1 MKVDSIETWGINAKR
16 PVIIAG
22 PCSAESEEQVME
34 TAKGLKELGVQ
45 IFRAGIW
52 KPRTRPNSFEG
63 VGFEGLA
70 WLKHVKKEYG
80 MLTATEVAC
89 QKHVNEA
96 LKMGVDILW
105 IGARTTVNPFAVQ
118 EIANELKGV
127 DIPVL
132 IKNPINPDLELW
144 IGAFE
149 RIAGAG
155 ITKLG
160 AIHRGFSSF
169 EKIKYRNAPQ
179 WQMAIELH
187 RRIPDLP
194 IICDPSHMAGKREY
208 VQELAQKSLD
218 LGANGLIIESHCNPD
233 VALSDSKQQFTPKDL
248 GEILNSLVVRERG
261 TNNADYKEVMSE
273 LRAKIDVLDEMLLD
287 TLSKRMDVCR
297 EMGKTKKEN
306 NVQVFQSHRW
316 DQILTDKLA
325 RGAEKGLSNEL
336 IEKTF
341 KAIHQESINIQTEI
355 VNS

>member
-1 MKVDSIETWGINAKR
+1 
-16 PVIIAG
+16 
-22 PCSAESEEQVME
+22 
-34 TAKGLKELGVQ
+34 
-45 IFRAGIW
+45 
-52 KPRTRPNSFEG
+52 
-63 VGFEGLA
+63 
-70 WLKHVKKEYG
+70 

>member
-1 MKVDSIETWGINAKR
+1 
-16 PVIIAG
+16 
-22 PCSAESEEQVME
+22 
-34 TAKGLKELGVQ
+34 
-45 IFRAGIW
+45 
-52 KPRTRPNSFEG
+52 
-63 VGFEGLA
+63 
-70 WLKHVKKEYG
+70 

-187 RRIPDLP
+187 RRIPELP

>member
-1 MKVDSIETWGINAKR
+1 
-16 PVIIAG
+16 
-22 PCSAESEEQVME
+22 
-34 TAKGLKELGVQ
+34 
-45 IFRAGIW
+45 
-52 KPRTRPNSFEG
+52 
-63 VGFEGLA
+63 
-70 WLKHVKKEYG
+70 
-80 MLTATEVAC
+80 
-89 QKHVNEA
+89 
-96 LKMGVDILW
+96 MGVDILW

-187 RRIPDLP
+187 RRIPELP

>member
-1 MKVDSIETWGINAKR
+1 MKIDSINTWGVDATR
-16 PVIIAG
+16 PLIMAG
-22 PCSAESEEQVME
+22 PCSAESEEQVLE
-34 TAKGLKELGVQ
+34 TARGLKEQGIQ

-52 KPRTRPNSFEG
+52 KPRTRPNCFEG
-63 VGFEGLA
+63 VGFEGLQ
-70 WLKHVKKEYG
+70 WLKKVKQETG

-105 IGARTTVNPFAVQ
+105 IGARTSVNPFAVQ
-118 EIANELKGV
+118 EIADELRGV

-179 WQMAIELH
+179 WQLALEL
-187 RRIPDLP
+187 RRRLPELP

-208 VQELAQKSLD
+208 IKELSQKALD
-218 LGANGLIIESHCNPD
+218 LGVNGLMIESHCNPD
-233 VALSDSKQQFTPKDL
+233 VALSDSKQQFTPTDL
-248 GEILNSLVVRERG
+248 GTVLRELVIRH
-261 TNNADYKEVMSE
+261 TDTDNADYNEIMSE
-273 LRAKIDVLDEMLLD
+273 LRAKIDVLDDMLLD
-287 TLSKRMDVCR
+287 TLQKRMNICR
-297 EMGKTKKEN
+297 EIGQTKKDN
-306 NVQVFQSHRW
+306 NVQVFQSSRW
-316 DQILTDKLA
+316 DKIITDMQT

>member
-1 MKVDSIETWGINAKR
+1 
-16 PVIIAG
+16 
-22 PCSAESEEQVME
+22 
-34 TAKGLKELGVQ
+34 
-45 IFRAGIW
+45 
-52 KPRTRPNSFEG
+52 
-63 VGFEGLA
+63 
-70 WLKHVKKEYG
+70 
-80 MLTATEVAC
+80 
-89 QKHVNEA
+89 
-96 LKMGVDILW
+96 
-105 IGARTTVNPFAVQ
+105 
-118 EIANELKGV
+118 
-127 DIPVL
+127 
-132 IKNPINPDLELW
+132 
-144 IGAFE
+144 
-149 RIAGAG
+149 
-155 ITKLG
+155 
-160 AIHRGFSSF
+160 
-169 EKIKYRNAPQ
+169 
-179 WQMAIELH
+179 
-187 RRIPDLP
+187 
-194 IICDPSHMAGKREY
+194 
-208 VQELAQKSLD
+208 

>member
-1 MKVDSIETWGINAKR
+1 MKIDSIKTWGVEVHR
-16 PVIIAG
+16 PLIMAG

-34 TAKGLKELGVQ
+34 TARGLKEQGIQ

-52 KPRTRPNSFEG
+52 KPRTRPNCFEG
-63 VGFEGLA
+63 VGFEGLQ
-70 WLKHVKKEYG
+70 WLKHVKQETG

-105 IGARTTVNPFAVQ
+105 IGARTSVNPFAVQ
-118 EIANELKGV
+118 EIADELKGV

-179 WQMAIELH
+179 WQLALELH
-187 RRIPDLP
+187 RRLPELP

-208 VQELAQKSLD
+208 IKELSQKALD
-218 LGANGLIIESHCNPD
+218 LGVNGLMIESHCNPD
-233 VALSDSKQQFTPKDL
+233 VALSDSKQQFTPNDL
-248 GEILNSLVVRERG
+248 GNLLKELVIRHKD
-261 TNNADYKEVMSE
+261 TDNADYNEVMSE
-273 LRAKIDVLDEMLLD
+273 LRAKIDVLDDMLLD
-287 TLSKRMDVCR
+287 TLQKRMNICR
-297 EMGKTKKEN
+297 EIGQTKKDN
-306 NVQVFQSHRW
+306 NIQVFQSERW
-316 DQILTDKLA
+316 DKILTDMQT

>member
-70 WLKHVKKEYG
+70 WLKRVKKEYG

-149 RIAGAG
+149 RI
-155 ITKLG
+155 
-160 AIHRGFSSF
+160 

-187 RRIPDLP
+187 RRIPELP

-233 VALSDSKQQFTPKDL
+233 VALSDSKQQFTPQDL
-248 GEILNSLVVRERG
+248 GVILNNLVVRERG

-316 DQILTDKLA
+316 DQILTDKLT
-325 RGAEKGLSNEL
+325 RGAEKGLSSEL

>member
-1 MKVDSIETWGINAKR
+1 MKIDSINTWGVDATR
-16 PVIIAG
+16 PLIMAG
-22 PCSAESEEQVME
+22 PCSAESEEQVLE
-34 TAKGLKELGVQ
+34 TARGLKEQGIQ

-52 KPRTRPNSFEG
+52 KPRTRPNCFEG
-63 VGFEGLA
+63 VGFEGLQ
-70 WLKHVKKEYG
+70 WLKKVKQETG

-105 IGARTTVNPFAVQ
+105 IGARTSVNPFAVQ
-118 EIANELKGV
+118 EIADELRGV

-149 RIAGAG
+149 RIAGVG

-179 WQMAIELH
+179 WQLALEL
-187 RRIPDLP
+187 RRRLPELP

-208 VQELAQKSLD
+208 IKELSQKALD
-218 LGANGLIIESHCNPD
+218 LGVNGLMIESHCNPD
-233 VALSDSKQQFTPKDL
+233 VALSDSKQQFTPTDL
-248 GEILNSLVVRERG
+248 GTVLRELVIRH
-261 TNNADYKEVMSE
+261 TDTDNADYNEIMSE
-273 LRAKIDVLDEMLLD
+273 LRAKIDVLDDMLLD
-287 TLSKRMDVCR
+287 TLQKRMNICR
-297 EMGKTKKEN
+297 EIGQTKKDN
-306 NVQVFQSHRW
+306 NVQVFQSSRW
-316 DQILTDKLA
+316 DKIITDMQT

>member
-1 MKVDSIETWGINAKR
+1 
-16 PVIIAG
+16 
-22 PCSAESEEQVME
+22 
-34 TAKGLKELGVQ
+34 
-45 IFRAGIW
+45 
-52 KPRTRPNSFEG
+52 
-63 VGFEGLA
+63 
-70 WLKHVKKEYG
+70 

-187 RRIPDLP
+187 RRIPELP
-194 IICDPSHMAGKREY
+194 IICDPSHMAGKREF

-233 VALSDSKQQFTPKDL
+233 VALSDSKQQFTPQDL
-248 GEILNSLVVRERG
+248 GEILNNLVVRERG

-325 RGAEKGLSNEL
+325 RGAEKGLSDEL

>member
-1 MKVDSIETWGINAKR
+1 
-16 PVIIAG
+16 
-22 PCSAESEEQVME
+22 
-34 TAKGLKELGVQ
+34 
-45 IFRAGIW
+45 
-52 KPRTRPNSFEG
+52 
-63 VGFEGLA
+63 
-70 WLKHVKKEYG
+70 
-80 MLTATEVAC
+80 
-89 QKHVNEA
+89 
-96 LKMGVDILW
+96 
-105 IGARTTVNPFAVQ
+105 
-118 EIANELKGV
+118 
-127 DIPVL
+127 
-132 IKNPINPDLELW
+132 
-144 IGAFE
+144 
-149 RIAGAG
+149 
-155 ITKLG
+155 
-160 AIHRGFSSF
+160 
-169 EKIKYRNAPQ
+169 
-179 WQMAIELH
+179 
-187 RRIPDLP
+187 
-194 IICDPSHMAGKREY
+194 
-208 VQELAQKSLD
+208 
-218 LGANGLIIESHCNPD
+218 ESHCNPD

>member
-1 MKVDSIETWGINAKR
+1 MKIDSINTWGVESHR
-16 PVIIAG
+16 PLIMAG

-34 TAKGLKELGVQ
+34 TARGLKEQGIQ

-52 KPRTRPNSFEG
+52 KPRTRPNCFEG
-63 VGFEGLA
+63 VGFEGLQ
-70 WLKHVKKEYG
+70 WLKHVKQETG

-105 IGARTTVNPFAVQ
+105 IGARTSVNPFAVQ
-118 EIANELKGV
+118 EIADELKGV

-179 WQMAIELH
+179 WQLALELH
-187 RRIPDLP
+187 RRLPELP

-208 VQELAQKSLD
+208 IKELSQKALD
-218 LGANGLIIESHCNPD
+218 LGVNGLMIESHCNPD
-233 VALSDSKQQFTPKDL
+233 VALSDSKQQFTPADL
-248 GEILNSLVVRERG
+248 GCLLKELVIRHKD
-261 TNNADYKEVMSE
+261 TDNADYNEIMNE
-273 LRAKIDVLDEMLLD
+273 LRAKIDVLDDMLLD
-287 TLSKRMDVCR
+287 TLQKRMNICR
-297 EMGKTKKEN
+297 EIGQTKKDN
-306 NVQVFQSHRW
+306 NIQVFQSNRW
-316 DQILTDKLA
+316 DKIITDMQT

>member
-1 MKVDSIETWGINAKR
+1 MKIDSIKTWGVEVHR
-16 PVIIAG
+16 PLIMAG

-34 TAKGLKELGVQ
+34 TARGLKEQGIQ

-52 KPRTRPNSFEG
+52 KPRTRPNCFEG
-63 VGFEGLA
+63 VGFEGLQ
-70 WLKHVKKEYG
+70 WLKHVKQETG

-105 IGARTTVNPFAVQ
+105 IGARTSVNPFAVQ
-118 EIANELKGV
+118 EIADELKGV

-179 WQMAIELH
+179 WQLALELH
-187 RRIPDLP
+187 RRLPELP

-208 VQELAQKSLD
+208 IKELSQKALD
-218 LGANGLIIESHCNPD
+218 LGVNGLMIESHCNPD
-233 VALSDSKQQFTPKDL
+233 VALSDSKQQFTPSDL
-248 GEILNSLVVRERG
+248 GNLLKELVIRHKD
-261 TNNADYKEVMSE
+261 TDNADYNEVMSE
-273 LRAKIDVLDEMLLD
+273 LRAKIDVLDDMLLD
-287 TLSKRMDVCR
+287 TLQKRMNICR
-297 EMGKTKKEN
+297 EIGQTKKDN
-306 NVQVFQSHRW
+306 NIQVFQSERW
-316 DQILTDKLA
+316 DKILTDMQT